1 MLYMAERIF
10 LSPPD
15 VGELEEAHVLAAM
28 RSGWVAPLGPDVDAF
43 EHEVARRVGVGHA
56 VAVNSGTAAL
66 HLALLALGIGP
77 CHRVLVPTLT
87 FVATANVV
95 RYVGAEPVFV
105 DCDPGTGNVDPALVA
120 ELVSQRERYA
130 GEVAAVLTVDL
141 YGSCAEY
148 QSLLPVC
155 EAAGLP
161 MVEDAAE
168 SFGSAHGGRAAGS
181 FGRVAALSF
190 NGNKI
195 MTTSGGGMLLT
206 DDAAIAER
214 ARHLARQA
222 RRPGRQFDH
231 TEVGYQY
238 QLSNLLA
245 AVGRAQLCRV
255 SDMME
260 RRRQIREGYAKL
272 FAAVPGVRLLGA
284 EDRHSNCWL
293 TPIVVDAEVAG
304 WSADMLAE
312 HLERHDIEARP
323 FFKPLHLLA
332 PYAGADGLITGAAER
347 LFRTGLVLPS
357 GSALSGEQV
366 DRVHAAVSTFL
377 EARA

>member
-1 MLYMAERIF
+1 MAERIY

-28 RSGWVAPLGPDVDAF
+28 RSGWVAPVGPDVDAF
-43 EHEVARRVGVGHA
+43 EIEVARRVGVDHA

-77 CHRVLVPTLT
+77 HHRVLVPTLT

-120 ELVSQRERYA
+120 ELVAQRGRHTRA
-130 GEVAAVLTVDL
+130 LAAVLTVDL

-148 QSLLPVC
+148 RSLLPIC

-161 MVEDAAE
+161 VVADAAE
-168 SFGSAHGGRAAGS
+168 SFGSVHGGRAAGS

-195 MTTSGGGMLLT
+195 ITTSGGGMLLT
-206 DDAAIAER
+206 DDAATADR

-222 RRPGRQFDH
+222 RVPGRQFDH
-231 TEVGYQY
+231 TDVGYQY

-245 AVGRAQLCRV
+245 AMGRAQLHRAN
-255 SDMME
+255 DMMA
-260 RRRQIREGYAKL
+260 RRREIREGYAKL

-293 TPIVVDAEVAG
+293 TAMVVDAGLAG
-304 WSADMLAE
+304 WSADLLGE

-323 FFKPLHLLA
+323 LFKPLHLLA
-332 PYAGADGLITGAAER
+332 PYAGSDGLITGSAER

-357 GSALSGEQV
+357 GSALTEGQV
-366 DRVHAAVSTFL
+366 DRVHAAISTFL
-377 EARA
+377 EDRG